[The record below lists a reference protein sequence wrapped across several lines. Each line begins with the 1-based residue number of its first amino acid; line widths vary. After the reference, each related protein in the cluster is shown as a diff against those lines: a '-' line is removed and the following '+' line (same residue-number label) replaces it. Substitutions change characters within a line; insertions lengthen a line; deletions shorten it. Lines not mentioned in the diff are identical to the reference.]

1 MLYAP
6 ISPKLGA
13 VHRRVTNRGES
24 FSVAVRFLGG
34 RVNELATACVSSG
47 TPPLPPWIPP
57 LPPWIPPLPPWIPP
71 LPPWIPPPVR
81 ADKLPVMPTCRA
93 STPMAIGV
101 PFTSNVGAQ
110 SLWPRKTVSVT
121 LGSSKLMSW
130 LVSQE
135 RKSLARVTRNTD
147 GAPAVRGEP
156 SQRDFMG
163 EALSTTCGPSPGAA
177 TNSACVPCQ
186 LVLG

>member
-57 LPPWIPPLPPWIPP
+57 PQPWIPPLPPWIPPLPPWIPP
-71 LPPWIPPPVR
+71 LPPWIPPLPPPLPPWIPPPVK
-81 ADKLPVMPTCRA
+81 ADKLPVIPTCRG
-93 STPMAIGV
+93 STPTVNV
-101 PFTSNVGAQ
+101 PAAVNVGAQ
-110 SLWPRKTVSVT
+110 SL
-121 LGSSKLMSW
+121 
-130 LVSQE
+130 
-135 RKSLARVTRNTD
+135 
-147 GAPAVRGEP
+147 
-156 SQRDFMG
+156 
-163 EALSTTCGPSPGAA
+163 
-177 TNSACVPCQ
+177 
-186 LVLG
+186 